1 VSGLPK
7 NLPDT
12 ASWKEA
18 PPRWPVVVLAGL
30 VVLALILLTASLL
43 RSWSFS
49 PREEVRGGWMEGISV
64 SPENSPYPPPD
75 VDLFAR
81 RPGVVYVYVTVGK
94 MPSGGRLEA
103 RVERASAASALS
115 RLFSG
120 GEGVVALE
128 RMEGR
133 PDSGENPGVFR
144 FAIRERSGD
153 ALPPGDY
160 TVGVY
165 RDSGREPVARKYFVV
180 RG

>member
-1 VSGLPK
+1 VSGLPE

-18 PPRWPVVVLAGL
+18 PARWPVIILAGL
-30 VVLALILLTASLL
+30 VTVAIMLLSASLL

-49 PREEVRGGWMEGISV
+49 PGEEVRGGWVEGISV

-75 VDLFAR
+75 VDRFVR
-81 RPGVVYVYVTVGK
+81 RPGVVYVYVTAGE
-94 MPSGGRLEA
+94 MPPGGRLEA
-103 RVERASAASALS
+103 RVERASAASVLS
-115 RLFSG
+115 RIFSG
-120 GEGVVALE
+120 GEGAVTLE
-128 RMEGR
+128 RLETR
-133 PDSGENPGVFR
+133 PGSGGNPGVFR